1 LRAYVLVQAE
11 HNEATLAQRLMTVP
25 GVAFAENV
33 TGAYDA
39 IAVAA
44 AASMRQLFDNVIAK
58 ILKLPG
64 VTRALPAPLI
74 RSAGEQPETE
84 GDPFDGEPGS
94 GHRAA

>member
-1 LRAYVLVQAE
+1 MRAYLLIQAE
-11 HNEATLAQRLMTVP
+11 HDGATLPQRLMTVP

-74 RSAGEQPETE
+74 RSEGEQPETE
-84 GDPFDGEPGS
+84 GGPWDGETGS